1 MARLLLMLALAL
13 SLAGCATKRPYGNFA
28 AALPTYDHRMADDT
42 AKQLTVLFPPANTR
56 LKLDQPASDA
66 YGSALVE
73 KLRKAGYA
81 VAVRPEIPPIVGQSA
96 LKAWQAVP
104 GTDLHYVVDQMG
116 GGKYRVSVQVGGQ
129 TLSRAYLAANHRL
142 SAAGYWAR
150 KE

>member
-1 MARLLLMLALAL
+1 MARLLIALAL
-13 SLAGCATKRPYGNFA
+13 TLAGCAAKGPYGNFA
-28 AALPTYDHRMADDT
+28 GALPIDDHRMADDT
-42 AKQLTVLFPPANTR
+42 AKQLAVLFPPASTR

-81 VAVRPEIPPIVGQSA
+81 VAVRPEIVPIVGQSA

-104 GTDLHYVVDQMG
+104 GTDLHYVVDQLG
-116 GGKYRVSVQVGGQ
+116 GGKYLVSVQVGGQ
-129 TLSRAYLAANHRL
+129 TLSRAYQAANHRL
-142 SAAGYWAR
+142 AAAGYWAR

>member
-13 SLAGCATKRPYGNFA
+13 SLAGCAAKGPYGNFA
-28 AALPTYDHRMADDT
+28 GALPMDDHRMADDT
-42 AKQLTVLFPPANTR
+42 AQQLTALFPPASTR

-81 VAVRPEIPPIVGQSA
+81 IAVRHEIPPIVGQSA

-104 GTDLHYVVDQMG
+104 GTELHYVVDQLG
-116 GGKYRVSVQVGGQ
+116 AGNYRVSVQVGGQ
-129 TLSRAYLAANHRL
+129 TLSRMYLAENNRL
-142 SAAGYWAR
+142 AAAGYWAR